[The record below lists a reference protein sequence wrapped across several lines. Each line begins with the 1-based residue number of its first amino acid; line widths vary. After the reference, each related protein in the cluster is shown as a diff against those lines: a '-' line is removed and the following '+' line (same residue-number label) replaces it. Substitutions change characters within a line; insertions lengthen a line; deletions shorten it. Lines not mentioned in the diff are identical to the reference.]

1 MKAPI
6 NSSAND
12 FGITFDGNKNK
23 GFFASSREGGRGRDD
38 LWQFS
43 EPPVLFVLQGL
54 VRDLE
59 SGQPL
64 VAANVKLIGTD
75 GTNAEAQ
82 TAADGTFE
90 FAENGDAYY
99 INQNTSYQ
107 LTVSKPNYLK
117 AKGKETTVNVNTS
130 KIFAHLYELQP
141 ITEKAIKLP
150 EIVYP
155 FNKADITAEA
165 ADSLE
170 FLYNILVDNPQLVIE
185 LRANTDSRGGDDYN
199 LILSQKR
206 ADSAVGYLVRR
217 GIDPARMVP
226 RGYGETN
233 LLISDDEIA
242 KLASEEEREA
252 AHQANR
258 RTEFSIL
265 GDDFVPVSEPIEENE
280 NETDPMNGEDAVP
293 EEDDTDGEQ

>member
-1 MKAPI
+1 
-6 NSSAND
+6 
-12 FGITFDGNKNK
+12 
-23 GFFASSREGGRGRDD
+23 
-38 LWQFS
+38 
-43 EPPVLFVLQGL
+43 
-54 VRDLE
+54 
-59 SGQPL
+59 
-64 VAANVKLIGTD
+64 
-75 GTNAEAQ
+75 
-82 TAADGTFE
+82 
-90 FAENGDAYY
+90 
-99 INQNTSYQ
+99 
-107 LTVSKPNYLK
+107 
-117 AKGKETTVNVNTS
+117 
-130 KIFAHLYELQP
+130 
-141 ITEKAIKLP
+141 
-150 EIVYP
+150 VYP

-233 LLISDDEIA
+233 LLITDDEIA